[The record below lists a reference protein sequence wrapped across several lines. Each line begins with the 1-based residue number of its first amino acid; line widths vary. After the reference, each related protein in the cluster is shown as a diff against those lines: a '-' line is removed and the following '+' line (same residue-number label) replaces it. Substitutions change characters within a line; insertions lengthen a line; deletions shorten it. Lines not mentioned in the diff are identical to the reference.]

1 MDIKQEREKVKNDFL
16 KIAESLIDLNNPFF
30 KNINNN
36 SGKSA
41 SVTLDRHEVL
51 SKISKSKTIRDFLN
65 SNPKVKCCVLENK
78 YLIMRLEDGR
88 GEE

>member
-1 MDIKQEREKVKNDFL
+1 MDIKQEREKLKNDFI
-16 KIAESLIDLNNPFF
+16 KIVESLIDLNNPFL

-41 SVTLDRHEVL
+41 SLTLDSHEVL
-51 SKISKSKTIRDFLN
+51 SKISKTKTIREFLN
-65 SNPKVKCCVLENK
+65 SNPKLKCCIVDK

-88 GEE
+88 S